1 MKSILVIGAGQFGTH
16 LALDLYK
23 LGNEVMLVDRDETK
37 INEVSHLVT
46 AAEIGDYTVKS
57 NLEALGIS
65 DFDNIFVCTSD
76 FKSSLVIIDYLKE
89 LGASSIIAKAAS
101 ELHERFLL
109 KNGADKVIYPERDFA
124 FTTAVE
130 YSNRKIFDFIKL
142 SDDTG
147 IYEIETPDKWCSHTL
162 VSLDVRR
169 KHNVSVLAS
178 KSNGRVTAINRADYM
193 FKKDEHIYVMGTP
206 KDISKLTK

>member
-1 MKSILVIGAGQFGTH
+1 MKSILVIGAGKFGTH

-46 AAEIGDYTVKS
+46 AAEIGDYAVKS

-89 LGASSIIAKAAS
+89 LGVTVFYFPYGDGVSSTKIKEEILENYNDMKS
-101 ELHERFLL
+101 KHETKVNPDVVV
-109 KNGADKVIYPERDFA
+109 KN
-124 FTTAVE
+124 
-130 YSNRKIFDFIKL
+130 
-142 SDDTG
+142 
-147 IYEIETPDKWCSHTL
+147 
-162 VSLDVRR
+162 
-169 KHNVSVLAS
+169 
-178 KSNGRVTAINRADYM
+178 
-193 FKKDEHIYVMGTP
+193 
-206 KDISKLTK
+206 